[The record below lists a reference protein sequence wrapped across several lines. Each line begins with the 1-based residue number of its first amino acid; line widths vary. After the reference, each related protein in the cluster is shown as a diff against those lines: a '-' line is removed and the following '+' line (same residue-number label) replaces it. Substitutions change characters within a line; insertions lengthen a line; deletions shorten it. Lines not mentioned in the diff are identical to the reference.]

1 MGYPTVETATFG
13 FQPRANEKLDEYVD
27 VTPSETVT
35 TPNRDDDTATDNQ
48 STGSNCCS
56 SMTFSDLSSGVQA
69 ETYSAV
75 APDIESERK
84 VEDDVV
90 SLPLTQETLKMR
102 KC

>member
-1 MGYPTVETATFG
+1 
-13 FQPRANEKLDEYVD
+13 
-27 VTPSETVT
+27 
-35 TPNRDDDTATDNQ
+35 
-48 STGSNCCS
+48 
-56 SMTFSDLSSGVQA
+56 MTFSDLSSGVQA